1 MPAAMDADQ
10 LYVLILFCNGPG
22 HRCRAIICIR
32 KWSLLWLWTKL
43 GPYVIATDTNYI
55 YYMYYTT
62 SSRPAGHVRVD
73 TLYYSQY
80 GRLHGIQRAHV
91 SRYIVCLR
99 YTMLHDTMWLT
110 YLVTGRSRPTVP
122 ALLSVLETF

>member
-1 MPAAMDADQ
+1 MPAATDMDQ

-22 HRCRAIICIR
+22 HRCGAIICTR
-32 KWSLLWLWTKL
+32 KWSWLWLRTKL
-43 GPYVIATDTNYI
+43 GPYVIAADANYI

-62 SSRPAGHVRVD
+62 SSGPAGRVRVD

-80 GRLHGIQRAHV
+80 GRLRCIQQARV

-110 YLVTGRSRPTVP
+110 YLDY
-122 ALLSVLETF
+122 